1 MRDFLS
7 IFRRVKFTNKLSQ
20 TREQLQKKY
29 HCFQKM
35 LSETNDVRVIMA
47 DMEEKLL
54 GDYLF
59 DMHYIRSNLNI
70 LSNKMPIII
79 GALNEISS
87 ETNMSNP
94 PLPPFSKGGEG
105 GFPGGKYSEL
115 YNVLKRADSEIQAI
129 LTKKREIGS
138 ITKGMVNPVRKGGEE
153 VELSNG
159 VNMAGVKDANLG
171 KVMSPA
177 PIKGYKVLINS
188 GVIACKGVGTG
199 NAYLMNR
206 EEDLDNFPDRAI
218 LIARHISPKFVTVM
232 NKTTAIVTDAG
243 SATEY
248 MASLAR
254 DFKVPTILN
263 TKIATKLITSGMEI
277 TVDAINGNVY
287 EGRVDEVIE
296 LGQKKENL
304 FKNTHVFKILEEA
317 LKKIVPLNLIYLRVD
332 SFKPE
337 LCKTFHDITH
347 FVNEVALDEMFK
359 ISNRPDVKEGEA
371 VRLVLKIPLKIYM
384 IDLNGGIET
393 AAKRITANNICSIP
407 MNAFLKGMMS
417 MKWPGPKPKNVTGF
431 ASVVAHIAIEPSL
444 YRDRGWGKS
453 YALISREY
461 MNFSIR
467 LGYHLSTV
475 EAYAGDNIDHNYIR
489 FHFKGGGASIERRLR
504 RTQLIKEILKK
515 LDFEVDRIGDMLNAR
530 ITRYQRSTIEEKLSI
545 LGRLT
550 IYTKQLDMIM
560 FSDAF
565 VDCYLQEF
573 MREYCSIEAKLL

>member
-1 MRDFLS
+1 MRDLLS
-7 IFRRVKFTNKLSQ
+7 IFKKTKSPKELSRSRR
-20 TREQLQKKY
+20 QLQKNY
-29 HCFQKM
+29 HYFQRM
-35 LSETNDVRVIMA
+35 LFETNAVRVIMA
-47 DMEEKLL
+47 DMEEKLS

-59 DMHYIRSNLNI
+59 DMHYIRSNLKM

-79 GALNEISS
+79 DSLYEISD
-87 ETNMSNP
+87 
-94 PLPPFSKGGEG
+94 
-105 GFPGGKYSEL
+105 GKYLEL
-115 YNVLKRADSEIQAI
+115 YDVFKRANSEIQAI
-129 LTKKREIGS
+129 LTMKREFES
-138 ITKGMVNPVRKGGEE
+138 TTRDMVNPVRKGGEE

-171 KVMSPA
+171 EVKSRVKRPT
-177 PIKGYKVLINS
+177 PLKGHKVLIDS

-199 NAYLMNR
+199 IAYLVNKV
-206 EEDLDNFPDRAI
+206 EDLNNFPDGAI

-232 NKTTAIVTDAG
+232 NKATAIVTDVG
-243 SATEY
+243 SATGY

-254 DFKVPTILN
+254 DFHVPTILN
-263 TKIATKLITSGMEI
+263 TKIVTKLITSGMEI

-296 LGQKKENL
+296 LGQKRENL
-304 FKNTHVFKILEEA
+304 FKNTHVFRILEEV

-332 SFKPE
+332 SFRPE

-347 FVNEVALDEMFK
+347 FVNEVSLDEMFK
-359 ISNRPDVKEGEA
+359 ISNRPDVKEGAA

-393 AAKRITANNICSIP
+393 AAKRITINNICSIP

-431 ASVVAHIAIEPSL
+431 SSAVANIAIEPSL

-453 YALISREY
+453 CALISREY

-489 FHFKGGGASIERRLR
+489 FHFKGGGASIDRRIR
-504 RTQLIKEILKK
+504 RTQLIKEILEK

-573 MREYCSIEAKLL
+573 MRDYCSIEAKSL

>member
-1 MRDFLS
+1 MRDLLS
-7 IFRRVKFTNKLSQ
+7 IFRRVKSPKGLSQ

-29 HCFQKM
+29 HCFQKL
-35 LSETNDVRVIMA
+35 LSATNAVRVIMA
-47 DMEEKLL
+47 DMEEKLS

-79 GALNEISS
+79 DSLYEISD
-87 ETNMSNP
+87 
-94 PLPPFSKGGEG
+94 
-105 GFPGGKYSEL
+105 GKYLEL
-115 YNVLKRADSEIQAI
+115 YDVFKRADSEIQAI
-129 LTKKREIGS
+129 LTKKREIEG
-138 ITKGMVNPVRKGGEE
+138 ITKDMVNMVGG
-153 VELSNG
+153 
-159 VNMAGVKDANLG
+159 KHANLG
-171 KVMSPA
+171 EVKSKVKRPT
-177 PIKGYKVLINS
+177 PLKGCKVLIDS
-188 GVIACKGVGTG
+188 GIIIYKGVGTG
-199 NAYLMNR
+199 KAYLVNKV
-206 EEDLDNFPDRAI
+206 EDLNNFPDGAI
-218 LIARHISPKFVTVM
+218 LIAGHISPEFVTVM
-232 NKTTAIVTDAG
+232 NKATAIVTDAG
-243 SATEY
+243 SATGY

-254 DFKVPTILN
+254 DFHVPTILN

-287 EGRVDEVIE
+287 ESRVDEVIE
-296 LGQKKENL
+296 LGQKRENL
-304 FKNTHVFKILEEA
+304 FKNTHVFKILEEV

-332 SFKPE
+332 SFRPE

-347 FVNEVALDEMFK
+347 FVNEVSLDEMFK

-384 IDLNGGIET
+384 IDLDGGIENGL
-393 AAKRITANNICSIP
+393 KKITADNIRSIP

-431 ASVVAHIAIEPSL
+431 ASAVANIAIEPSL

-453 YALISREY
+453 CALISREY

-504 RTQLIKEILKK
+504 RTQLIKEILEK

-573 MREYCSIEAKLL
+573 MRDYCSIEAKSL

>member
-1 MRDFLS
+1 MIRDLLS
-7 IFRRVKFTNKLSQ
+7 KFKRLKFTTELSP
-20 TREQLQKKY
+20 TREKLQKKY
-29 HCFQKM
+29 HYFQKM

-47 DMEEKLL
+47 DMEEKLS

-70 LSNKMPIII
+70 LSNKMRIII
-79 GALNEISS
+79 GALNEISN
-87 ETNMSNP
+87 ETDISNP
-94 PLPPFSKGGEG
+94 PFDSPLSKGGYRGVKGGEG
-105 GFPGGKYSEL
+105 GFLGGKYSEL
-115 YNVLKRADSEIQAI
+115 YNVLERADSEIQAI
-129 LTKKREIGS
+129 LTKGKEIGS
-138 ITKGMVNPVRKGGEE
+138 YTKGMANR
-153 VELSNG
+153 
-159 VNMAGVKDANLG
+159 AGVKDVNLG

-177 PIKGYKVLINS
+177 PLKGHKVLIDS

-199 NAYLMNR
+199 IAYLVNKV
-206 EEDLDNFPDRAI
+206 EDLNNFPDRAV
-218 LIARHISPKFVTVM
+218 LIASHISPKFVTVM
-232 NKTTAIVTDAG
+232 NKATAIVTDVG
-243 SATEY
+243 SATGY

-254 DFKVPTILN
+254 DLHVPTILN
-263 TKIATKLITSGMEI
+263 TKTATKLITSGMEI

-296 LGQKKENL
+296 SGQKRENL
-304 FKNTHVFKILEEA
+304 FKNTHVYKILEEA
-317 LKKIVPLNLIYLRVD
+317 IKKIVPLNLIYLRVD

-393 AAKRITANNICSIP
+393 AAKRVTTDDICSIP

-431 ASVVAHIAIEPSL
+431 ASVVANIAIEPSL

-453 YALISREY
+453 CALISREY

-504 RTQLIKEILKK
+504 RTKLIKEILEK

-573 MREYCSIEAKLL
+573 MRDYCSIEAKSL

>member
-1 MRDFLS
+1 MRDLLS
-7 IFRRVKFTNKLSQ
+7 IFRRLKFTNELSPS
-20 TREQLQKKY
+20 REQLQKKY

-35 LSETNDVRVIMA
+35 LSETNAVRVIMA

-59 DMHYIRSNLNI
+59 DMHYIISNLNI
-70 LSNKMPIII
+70 LSNKIPIII
-79 GALNEISS
+79 DSLYEISD
-87 ETNMSNP
+87 
-94 PLPPFSKGGEG
+94 GE
-105 GFPGGKYSEL
+105 YLEL
-115 YNVLKRADSEIQAI
+115 YDVFKRADSEIQAI
-129 LTKKREIGS
+129 LTKGKEIGS
-138 ITKGMVNPVRKGGEE
+138 YTNGMA
-153 VELSNG
+153 
-159 VNMAGVKDANLG
+159 NMAGVKDADLG
-171 KVMSPA
+171 KVISPA
-177 PIKGYKVLINS
+177 PLKGHKVLIDS

-199 NAYLMNR
+199 IAYLVNKV
-206 EEDLDNFPDRAI
+206 EDLNNFPDGAI

-232 NKTTAIVTDAG
+232 NKATAIVTDVG
-243 SATEY
+243 SVTGY

-254 DFKVPTILN
+254 DFHVPTILN
-263 TKIATKLITSGMEI
+263 TKTATKLMTSGMEI

-296 LGQKKENL
+296 LGQKRENL
-304 FKNTHVFKILEEA
+304 FKNTHVYKILEEA

-347 FVNEVALDEMFK
+347 FVNEVSLDEMFK

-393 AAKRITANNICSIP
+393 VSKKITTNNICSIP
-407 MNAFLKGMMS
+407 MNAFMKGMMS

-431 ASVVAHIAIEPSL
+431 ASVVANIAIEPSL

-453 YALISREY
+453 CALISREY

-504 RTQLIKEILKK
+504 RTKLIKEILEK

-573 MREYCSIEAKLL
+573 MRDYCSIEAKSL

>member
-1 MRDFLS
+1 MRDLLS
-7 IFRRVKFTNKLSQ
+7 IFKKTKSPKELSRSRR
-20 TREQLQKKY
+20 QLQKKY
-29 HCFQKM
+29 HCFQKL
-35 LSETNDVRVIMA
+35 LSATNAVRVIMA
-47 DMEEKLL
+47 DMEEKLS

-79 GALNEISS
+79 DSLYEISD
-87 ETNMSNP
+87 
-94 PLPPFSKGGEG
+94 
-105 GFPGGKYSEL
+105 GKYLEL
-115 YNVLKRADSEIQAI
+115 YDVFKRADSEIQVI
-129 LTKKREIGS
+129 LTMKREFES
-138 ITKGMVNPVRKGGEE
+138 TTKDMVNMRGGEDAD
-153 VELSNG
+153 L
-159 VNMAGVKDANLG
+159 VKVKRPTPL
-171 KVMSPA
+171 
-177 PIKGYKVLINS
+177 KGHKVLIDS

-199 NAYLMNR
+199 IAYLVNKV
-206 EEDLDNFPDRAI
+206 EDLNNFPDRAV
-218 LIARHISPKFVTVM
+218 LIARHISPKFVKVL
-232 NKTTAIVTDAG
+232 NKTAAIVTDVG
-243 SATEY
+243 SATGY
-248 MASLAR
+248 MASIAR
-254 DFKVPTILN
+254 ELHVPTILN

-287 EGRVDEVIE
+287 EGRVNEVIE
-296 LGQKKENL
+296 LGQKRETV
-304 FKNTHVFKILEEA
+304 FMNTHVFKILKEV

-332 SFKPE
+332 TFKPE

-347 FVNEVALDEMFK
+347 FVNEVSLDEMFK
-359 ISNRPDVKEGEA
+359 ISNMPDVKKGEA

-384 IDLNGGIET
+384 IELDGGIENGL
-393 AAKRITANNICSIP
+393 KKITADNIRSIP

-417 MKWPGPKPKNVTGF
+417 MKWPGPKPKNALGF
-431 ASVVAHIAIEPSL
+431 ASVVANIAIEPSL

-453 YALISREY
+453 CALISREY

-475 EAYAGDNIDHNYIR
+475 EAYAGDNIGHNYIR

-504 RTQLIKEILKK
+504 RTQLIKEILEK

-530 ITRYQRSTIEEKLSI
+530 ITRYQRSAIEEKLSI

-573 MREYCSIEAKLL
+573 MRDYCSIETKSL

>member
-1 MRDFLS
+1 MRDLLS

-20 TREQLQKKY
+20 SREQLQEKY

-35 LSETNDVRVIMA
+35 LSETNAVRVIMA
-47 DMEEKLL
+47 DMEEKLS

-59 DMHYIRSNLNI
+59 DMYYIRSNLYT

-79 GALNEISS
+79 DSLYKISD
-87 ETNMSNP
+87 
-94 PLPPFSKGGEG
+94 
-105 GFPGGKYSEL
+105 GKYLEL
-115 YNVLKRADSEIQAI
+115 YDVFKRADSEIQAI
-129 LTKKREIGS
+129 LTKRKEIGS
-138 ITKGMVNPVRKGGEE
+138 YTEGMA
-153 VELSNG
+153 
-159 VNMAGVKDANLG
+159 NMAGVRDANLG
-171 KVMSPA
+171 KVMNPE
-177 PIKGYKVLINS
+177 PLKGHKVLIDS

-199 NAYLMNR
+199 IAYLVNR
-206 EEDLDNFPDRAI
+206 VEDLSNFPDGSI
-218 LIARHISPKFVTVM
+218 LIARHVSPKFVTVM
-232 NKTTAIVTDAG
+232 NKAVAIVADAW
-243 SATEY
+243 SDSEY
-248 MASLAR
+248 ITSLAR
-254 DFKVPTILN
+254 EFKVPTILN
-263 TKIATKLITSGMEI
+263 TKTATKLITSGMEI
-277 TVDAINGNVY
+277 TVDAFNGNVY

-296 LGQKKENL
+296 LAEKRVNL
-304 FKNTHVFKILEEA
+304 FKNTHVFKVLDEV

-347 FVNEVALDEMFK
+347 FVNEVSMDEMFK
-359 ISNRPDVKEGEA
+359 ISNRPYVKEGEA

-393 AAKRITANNICSIP
+393 AANRITTDNIYSIP
-407 MNAFLKGMMS
+407 MNAFLKGMLS

-431 ASVVAHIAIEPSL
+431 ASVFANIAIEPSL
-444 YRDRGWGKS
+444 HRNRGWGKS

-504 RTQLIKEILKK
+504 RTQLIKEILEK

-530 ITRYQRSTIEEKLSI
+530 ITGYQGSAIKEKLSI

-573 MREYCSIEAKLL
+573 MRDYCLIEAKSL

>member
-1 MRDFLS
+1 MRDLLN

-20 TREQLQKKY
+20 SREQLQKKY
-29 HCFQKM
+29 HYFQKM
-35 LSETNDVRVIMA
+35 LSATNVVRVIMA
-47 DMEEKLL
+47 DMEEKLS

-59 DMHYIRSNLNI
+59 DMHYLRSNLNI

-79 GALNEISS
+79 DSLHEISD
-87 ETNMSNP
+87 
-94 PLPPFSKGGEG
+94 
-105 GFPGGKYSEL
+105 GKYSEL
-115 YNVLKRADSEIQAI
+115 YDVFKKADSEIQAI
-129 LTKKREIGS
+129 LNKKREIGD
-138 ITKGMVNPVRKGGEE
+138 IAKDLTPTVGKGGEKPE
-153 VELSNG
+153 FSNG
-159 VNMAGVKDANLG
+159 MNMAGVKDADLG
-171 KVMSPA
+171 KVMSPT
-177 PIKGYKVLINS
+177 PLKSHKVLIDS
-188 GVIACKGVGTG
+188 GDIACKGVGTG
-199 NAYLMNR
+199 IAYLVNKV
-206 EEDLDNFPDRAI
+206 EDLNDFPDKAI
-218 LIARHISPKFVTVM
+218 LIAKHTSLKFATVM
-232 NKTTAIVTDAG
+232 KKASAIVTDAG
-243 SATEY
+243 SATGY
-248 MASLAR
+248 MAALAR
-254 DFKVPTILN
+254 GSHTPTILN
-263 TKIATKLITSGMEI
+263 AKTATKLITSGMEI

-296 LGQKKENL
+296 LGQKRENL
-304 FKNTHVFKILEEA
+304 FKNTHVYKILEEA

-332 SFKPE
+332 TFKPE

-347 FVNEVALDEMFK
+347 FANEVSLEEMFK
-359 ISNRPDVKEGEA
+359 ISEGPDVKEGEA
-371 VRLVLKIPLKIYM
+371 VRLVLKIPLKIYI
-384 IDLNGGIET
+384 IDLNGAIET

-407 MNAFLKGMMS
+407 MNAFLKGIMS

-431 ASVVAHIAIEPSL
+431 ASVVANIAIEPSL
-444 YRDRGWGKS
+444 FRDRGWGKS
-453 YALISREY
+453 CALISREY

-573 MREYCSIEAKLL
+573 LSNYCSMEAKSL